1 MGYVPK
7 FIHFDKF
14 IPIRYPIGVHWKH
27 EYIKQGAKAIYDTFQ
42 EDLSQGVSITFV
54 VRGTSGA
61 MIAGA
66 LLNEIHHIDPNVE
79 TYILIVRKE
88 TDTEAHCSSLYGID
102 KIGATRF
109 IIADDFIS
117 SGDTVHAII
126 EALDRYLGEIDHRYK
141 YDALLVSSAIES
153 SALKKNKCSDYEMW
167 KGICR
172 RFRYVICCP
181 KPKKVKEGTDD
192 GSG

>member
-7 FIHFDKF
+7 FIYFDRF
-14 IPIRYPIGVHWKH
+14 IPIRYPLGVHWKH
-27 EYIKQGAKAIYDTFQ
+27 EYIRQGAKAIYDTFQ
-42 EDLSQGVSITFV
+42 EDLSNGISITFV

-66 LLNEIHHIDPNVE
+66 LLNEIHHIDPDAK
-79 TYILIVRKE
+79 TFILIVRKE
-88 TDTEAHCSSLYGID
+88 ADTEAHCSSLYGID
-102 KIGATRF
+102 EIVATRF

-117 SGDTVHAII
+117 GGDTIHAII
-126 EALDRYLGEIDHRYK
+126 EALDRQCGDITHKYK
-141 YDALLVSSAIES
+141 YDALFISNAIDKD
-153 SALKKNKCSDYEMW
+153 ALKKNKCDDYEMW

-181 KPKKVKEGTDD
+181 KSKEVKEEIDN

>member
-42 EDLSQGVSITFV
+42 EDLSNGISITFV

-61 MIAGA
+61 MVAGA

-102 KIGATRF
+102 NIGATRF
-109 IIADDFIS
+109 VVVDDFICN
-117 SGDTVHAII
+117 GETIEAII
-126 EALDRYLGEIDHRYK
+126 EALDNYFEDTKGIYK
-141 YDALLVSSAIES
+141 YDALCISNGIEAD
-153 SALKKNKCSDYEMW
+153 ALKKNKCDDYRMW

-181 KPKKVKEGTDD
+181 KPKEVKEETDN
-192 GSG
+192 GSS

>member
-14 IPIRYPIGVHWKH
+14 IPIRYPVGVYWRH
-27 EYIKQGAKAIYDTFQ
+27 EYIEQGAKALYDTFQ

-54 VRGTSGA
+54 VRSTSGA

-102 KIGATRF
+102 EIGATRV

-117 SGDTVHAII
+117 SGDTIHAII
-126 EALDRYLGEIDHRYK
+126 EALDRYLGKIDHRYK

-181 KPKKVKEGTDD
+181 KPKKVKEETDD
-192 GSG
+192 GSS

>member
-7 FIHFDKF
+7 FIHFDRF
-14 IPIRYPIGVHWKH
+14 IPIRYPLGVHWKH
-27 EYIKQGAKAIYDTFQ
+27 EYIKQGAKVIYDTFQ
-42 EDLSQGVSITFV
+42 EDLSNGISITFV

-66 LLNEIHHIDPNVE
+66 LLNEICHIDPNVE

-88 TDTEAHCSSLYGID
+88 TDTEAHCSSLYGTDEIV
-102 KIGATRF
+102 ATRF

-117 SGDTVHAII
+117 GGDTIHAII
-126 EALDRYLGEIDHRYK
+126 EALDRQCGDITHKYK
-141 YDALLVSSAIES
+141 YDALFISNAIDKD
-153 SALKKNKCSDYEMW
+153 ALKKNKCDDYEMW

-192 GSG
+192 GSD

>member
-7 FIHFDKF
+7 FIHFDRF
-14 IPIRYPIGVHWKH
+14 IPIRYPLGVHWEH

-42 EDLSQGVSITFV
+42 KDLLQGVSITFV

-66 LLNEIHHIDPNVE
+66 LLNEIYHIDPYAE
-79 TYILIVRKE
+79 TFILIVRKE
-88 TDTEAHCSSLYGID
+88 TDTEAHCSSLYGIND
-102 KIGATRF
+102 VGATRF
-109 IIADDFIS
+109 IIADDFIGG
-117 SGDTVHAII
+117 GDTIHAIL
-126 EALDRYLGEIDHRYK
+126 EALDRQCGDITHKYK
-141 YDALLVSSAIES
+141 YDALFISNAIDKD
-153 SALKKNKCSDYEMW
+153 ALKKNKCDDYEKW

-181 KPKKVKEGTDD
+181 KPKKVKEEIDN